1 MWSCWSFSSDCRRL
15 KEKTC
20 TNTSR
25 TGQKKR
31 KKPTDKYTGIKWQ
44 KEHPTGGMKRR
55 LFTGVSGISAAVTAE
70 NLIDVF
76 EFMITDELLIIF
88 VEHTNLCFNKI

>member
-1 MWSCWSFSSDCRRL
+1 
-15 KEKTC
+15 
-20 TNTSR
+20 
-25 TGQKKR
+25 
-31 KKPTDKYTGIKWQ
+31 
-44 KEHPTGGMKRR
+44 MKRR

-88 VEHTNLCFNKI
+88 VEILTYALIKFSWKNIQKIITHHKIFGE